1 MSLTDDTPP
10 RTINALLTDPRTDS
24 DTGSPAPGQDTIY
37 HSAPA
42 PVEANSPLGY
52 TTAALYLSFNLLSAV
67 FGGSV
72 KLTV

>member
-1 MSLTDDTPP
+1 MSLTDDTP

-42 PVEANSPLGY
+42 PMEANSPLGY
-52 TTAALYLSFNLLSAV
+52 TTAAL
-67 FGGSV
+67 
-72 KLTV
+72 